1 MVISKLMRAWPLAE
15 SARRTERGLNTSSRE
30 RIHMSQPLDL
40 TTVAGHRART
50 TFKDLWQAQLE
61 RWYAHPGLYRWSLS
75 NPLTRWLTRR
85 RTHKLFDLMSG
96 FVHSQVL
103 LACVRLDL
111 FRALHHAPADLAELA
126 RRTKLAPSVLQRLL
140 LSAVALGLL
149 EQRSHGRYG
158 LGPLG
163 VPLAQHEGIAQMIEH
178 NHLLYQDMQDPL
190 HFLGDA
196 WRGGMA
202 DYWPYAHAKSAPTP
216 DANGVDKFTR
226 YSELMAASQ
235 GFVVQEILSSYF
247 FGEHRCVL
255 DVGAGRGRFVCE
267 LAAHAPHLNFMMF
280 DLPPVLSLARENLQ
294 VKGLSDRVSL
304 CPGSF
309 LDDPLPQGAD
319 LISLVRVA
327 HDHPD
332 AVVRQILQ
340 KAYDALP
347 VGGSILLAEPMAQS
361 EHEGGSNDASV
372 DAYFHFYLLAMGDGR
387 LRTPQELMDMMKAA
401 GFTHVERVPNAM
413 PIHAQI
419 LLGRKSKCLPVGIEK
434 SVN

>member
-1 MVISKLMRAWPLAE
+1 
-15 SARRTERGLNTSSRE
+15 
-30 RIHMSQPLDL
+30 MSHPLDL
-40 TTVAGHRART
+40 ATIAPSIAKPTW
-50 TFKDLWQAQLE
+50 KDAWKAQRE
-61 RWYAHPGLYRWSLS
+61 RWYASPSLYRWSLG

-85 RTHKLFDLMSG
+85 RTRQLFDLMAG

-103 LACVRLDL
+103 LGCVRLDL
-111 FRALHHAPADLAELA
+111 FRALHHAPATLMELA
-126 RRTKLAPSVLQRLL
+126 HRTHLAPDVLQRLL

-178 NHLLYQDMQDPL
+178 NHLLYQDMQDPVQ
-190 HFLGDA
+190 FLGNA

-202 DYWPYAHAKSAPTP
+202 DYWPYAHAKPEPART
-216 DANGVDKFTR
+216 ANELDKFTR

-235 GFVVQEILSSYF
+235 GFVVHEILSSYF
-247 FGEHRCVL
+247 FNEHLCVL
-255 DVGAGRGRFVCE
+255 DVGAGKGRFVGE
-267 LAAHAPHLNFMMF
+267 LAAHAPHLKFMMF
-280 DLPPVLSLARENLQ
+280 DLPPVLAQASEYLET
-294 VKGLSDRVSL
+294 KGLSDRVSL
-304 CPGSF
+304 HPGSF
-309 LDDPLPQGAD
+309 LNDALPQGAD

-347 VGGSILLAEPMAQS
+347 LGGAILLAEPMAQS
-361 EHEGGSNDASV
+361 EQEAAPADASV

-387 LRTPQELMDMMKAA
+387 LRTPQELMAMMKEA

-419 LLGRKSKCLPVGIEK
+419 LLGRKSKYLPSYSEK